1 MFLPPCPKK
10 CIALLNAAGYR
21 AYAVGGCVRDSLLG
35 LAPKD
40 YDLCTDA
47 TPTETAR
54 VFADFQLV
62 RSGEKHGTIG
72 VVMDGEVY
80 EITTFRTEGGYK
92 DSRHPDWV
100 SFVSS
105 VEEDLSRRDFTVNA
119 MAFSPD
125 CGYAD
130 PYGGQQDLKGRI
142 LRAVGDPYVR
152 FQEDPLRILRGVR
165 FSVTY
170 DLTPEESTLRAMT
183 ELAPLMDTI
192 ARERVFS
199 ELCKLLP
206 CLNTENMAQFAPIL
220 TQPIPE
226 LGREVG
232 FLQHS
237 PYHRYDVFTHTAHV
251 MAGCPKDLALRW
263 AALLHDVEKPGTF
276 YRDETG
282 RGHFPDH
289 ARQGAET
296 ANEILLR
303 LKAPNALREEVV
315 LLIRMHMTKL
325 EPDKRLM
332 RRRLGKFGRELLE
345 KILLLQEADLRGKG
359 RPVDDEVRQFA
370 LLRDLMDEIMAED
383 SCLSLKDL
391 AISGS
396 DLLEMGYAPGPE
408 IGKCLN
414 RLLTMVQD
422 EELPNEKTAL
432 LSAAKEIK

>member
-1 MFLPPCPKK
+1 MYLPPCPKK

-35 LAPKD
+35 LTPKD

-47 TPTETAR
+47 TPEETAR
-54 VFADFQLV
+54 VFANFQLV

-72 VVMDGEVY
+72 VVMEGQVY

-119 MAFSPD
+119 MAYSPED
-125 CGYAD
+125 GYAD
-130 PYGGQQDLKGRI
+130 PTGGQQDLSARL
-142 LRAVGDPYVR
+142 LRAVGDPYER
-152 FQEDPLRILRGVR
+152 FREDPLRILRGVR

-170 DLTPEESTLRAMT
+170 GLTPEETTLRAMT

-192 ARERVFS
+192 ARERVFA

-206 CLNTENMAQFAPIL
+206 YLNTENMALFAPIL

-226 LGREVG
+226 LGRAVD
-232 FLQHS
+232 FDQHS
-237 PYHRYDVFTHTAHV
+237 PYHRYDVYTHTAHV
-251 MAGCPKDLALRW
+251 TENCPGDLALRW

-303 LKAPNALREEVV
+303 LKAPNALREEVC
-315 LLIRMHMTKL
+315 LLIRMHMTKF
-325 EPDKRLM
+325 EPDKRLL
-332 RRRLGKFGRELLE
+332 RRRLGKFGRELME
-345 KILLLQEADLRGKG
+345 KILLLQESDLRGKG
-359 RPVDDEVRQFA
+359 YGVGDEIGQFSVLRQ
-370 LLRDLMDEIMAED
+370 LMDEIMAED
-383 SCLSLKDL
+383 ACLSLKDL
-391 AISGS
+391 AVSGS
-396 DLLEMGYAPGPE
+396 DLLEIGFAPGPD

-414 RLLTMVQD
+414 RLLALVQD

-432 LSAAKEIK
+432 LNAVNEMK